1 MKKSVETEDLNMNLL
16 VNNLL
21 KQLEAKDHQMEQL
34 NQTIA
39 NLTETINELKRKI
52 FGISSEKSSN
62 LPYIDGQLSLFDQ
75 LGIDELVYEPE
86 MINVTAHEKK
96 KSRATHDELTKNV
109 PIRTIE
115 LLLEGD
121 SRNCPYCNT
130 KMEDIG
136 SKVVREE
143 IHITPAKVERVQY
156 VQHSYACPQC
166 REDGESTIEKA
177 PVPKPLINHSM
188 ASATAVSYIMYQ
200 KCTNYLP
207 FYRQEQD

>member
-1 MKKSVETEDLNMNLL
+1 MKKSAETQDLNMNQL

-39 NLTETINELKRKI
+39 DLTETINEMKRKI

-62 LPYIDGQLSLFDQ
+62 IPEIEGQLSSMFDQ
-75 LGIDELVYEPE
+75 LGIGEPVQEPE
-86 MINVTAHEKK
+86 TITVTAHEKK
-96 KSRATHDELTKNV
+96 KSRATHDELAKNV
-109 PIRTIE
+109 PVRTVN
-115 LLLEGD
+115 LTLEGED
-121 SRNCPYCNT
+121 LNCPYCNT
-130 KMEDIG
+130 PMDEIG

-166 REDGESTIEKA
+166 RADGESTIEKA
-177 PVPKPLINHSM
+177 LVPAPLIPHSM
-188 ASATAVSYIMYQ
+188 ASASSVAYIMVSAQ
-200 KCTNYLP
+200 
-207 FYRQEQD
+207 